1 MHIIYVRVYNGKWL
15 DQTQRFLNKKQLET
29 AYEREQQQQTK
40 ESVTYIVHKQ
50 F

>member
-1 MHIIYVRVYNGKWL
+1 MHIIYVRVYNGEWL
-15 DQTQRFLNKKQLET
+15 DQTQSMLNEKQWET
-29 AYEREQQQQTK
+29 VYEREQQLTK